1 MLRIFI
7 VGFILYI
14 LTAFTPDNK
23 LNSEI
28 KSLKKE
34 LQQLNGSIRSE
45 AKEITAP
52 LPLLSSHKFQ
62 RKITPF
68 FSE

>member
-1 MLRIFI
+1 MLRLFI

-14 LTAFTPDNK
+14 LTAFTPDTQ

-34 LQQLNGSIRSE
+34 LQLINGPLKFKTQE
-45 AKEITAP
+45 LTAP
-52 LPLLSSHKFQ
+52 FAQMSSRPFQ
-62 RKITPF
+62 GKLTPF